1 VAGLLV
7 GACIEQ
13 QAPPPVSSPPHNS
26 PVETAN
32 ANTNSN
38 IEKPSPESSPNN
50 VSQVQVT
57 LPLVDALLQ
66 DDSFVNDAKTNLQIP
81 DEQIEKLRDAT
92 RDDIVTLDEAD
103 SKGHGSTQIA
113 VAKAEKKIKT
123 ILGDDK
129 GSQFLDFVR
138 ARGADVNP
146 QLTSA
151 PNSVPTDTRI
161 VVNSPA
167 FRMDEFKNGS
177 LVKSYKVGIG
187 YPEFPL
193 TTGLRKAD
201 VIIFNPTWTP
211 PDSPWV
217 RGKIEPLKKID
228 AGSKDNPL
236 GILKI
241 PIGYPSLIHGGKQP
255 SRLGTFASHGCVG
268 LTNDL
273 VRQFA
278 LELADMSGTTLTP
291 DQIKGYEKN
300 RSVTRNVKLEN
311 AVPVELRYD
320 SIVVQ
325 NGKLIIYRDVYDRGT
340 NTESTLRRVLDAVGV
355 PFDSFSATDRQKMLN
370 AVKQMATGIGSHA
383 SDVKKASAVKE
394 IVVTRSVPG
403 TKKVVLEFP
412 QLAGKG
418 YPDPVNLAG

>member
-1 VAGLLV
+1 VAGLLA

-13 QAPPPVSSPPHNS
+13 QAPPPVSSPPQNP
-26 PVETAN
+26 PVETANVN

-38 IEKPSPESSPNN
+38 IAKPSPESSPNN

-81 DEQIEKLRDAT
+81 DDQIEKLRDAA

-103 SKGHGSTQIA
+103 KGRGSTQIA
-113 VAKAEKKIKT
+113 VAKAEKKIKG

-278 LELADMSGTTLTP
+278 LELADMSGTSLTSE
-291 DQIKGYEKN
+291 QINGYQKN
-300 RSVTRNVKLEN
+300 RSLTHNLKLEN
-311 AVPVELRYD
+311 AVPVELRYET
-320 SIVVQ
+320 IVVQ
-325 NGKLIIYRDVYDRGT
+325 NGKLIVYRDVYDKGT
-340 NTESTLRRVLDAVGV
+340 NTESTLRRVLDAAGV
-355 PFDSFSATDRQKMLN
+355 SFDSFSQQDQQKMLK
-370 AVKQMATGIGSHA
+370 AVKQMSIGLVPA
-383 SDVKKASAVKE
+383 SNSKKGSKDN
-394 IVVTRSVPG
+394 IVVTKSVPG